1 MVVAVAF
8 SCIRPQGVAVRGIV
22 FCPKR
27 KSGPLLS
34 ALHTC
39 ADRPLNRWSVKKWG
53 TGRNWV
59 EQHFNFVDTSSS
71 AVEFPPFALKRYFAF
86 ARVDN
91 ILVREQGLGIGFDV
105 FVGPGERALPRDDG
119 DEPDAPARAIHG
131 FANITHD
138 PVLDYEIAQG
148 ERCSLPGNAALCL
161 IKKPDDLLGNGWGV
175 RRDGVF
181 EVVPQNEVRA
191 ALLVEPT
198 AHRCESGMGL
208 HPNTVVG
215 HEVRN
220 PLKRGFVFRARLI
233 VQLPEVGNQ
242 QVVGL

>member
-8 SCIRPQGVAVRGIV
+8 SCIRPQGIAVSGIV
-22 FCPKR
+22 FCPRR

-34 ALHTC
+34 GLHAC
-39 ADRPLNRWSVKKWG
+39 AVKPLHRWSVKKWG
-53 TGRNWV
+53 TGRDWV

-71 AVEFPPFALKRYFAF
+71 TVEFAPLALRRYFAF

-91 ILVREQGLGIGFDV
+91 ILVRGQGLGIGFDV

-119 DEPDAPARAIHG
+119 DEPDTPSRAIHG
-131 FANITHD
+131 FANVTHD
-138 PVLDYEIAQG
+138 SVFNHEIAQG
-148 ERCSLPGNAALCL
+148 EGYSMPGNAALCL
-161 IKKPDDLLGNGWGV
+161 VENPDDLLGDGWGI

-191 ALLVEPT
+191 VLLIEPT
-198 AHRCESGMGL
+198 AHWSKSSMGL
-208 HPNTVVG
+208 HSDAVVG
-215 HEVRN
+215 HEVRD

-233 VQLPEVGNQ
+233 VELPVVGNQ